1 MRSNFTGRCSGMSAG
16 FVPRKR
22 YYRRSRLTFQV
33 DKSITVE
40 AFATDSGR
48 FIWTETYETPRQTAL
63 RAARPAEPRAADRR
77 QPEMATAAI
86 QQEAKLWLAY
96 LARSMIERTSML
108 PRRANG
114 ILEATSTAS

>member
-1 MRSNFTGRCSGMSAG
+1 MRSNFTGRCMGMSAG

-40 AFATDSGR
+40 LFATDSGR

-63 RAARPAEPRAADRR
+63 RAARQAEPRAADRR

-86 QQEAKLWLAY
+86 D
-96 LARSMIERTSML
+96 
-108 PRRANG
+108 RRPSYG
-114 ILEATSTAS
+114 WPISPGP